1 MLIKGEVK
9 TMKEKRSDGSEMD
22 CWNNKGKGNKT
33 NNKEM
38 KISFNRV
45 NKNRIS

>member
-1 MLIKGEVK
+1 MLVKEGVK
-9 TMKEKRSDGSEMD
+9 TMKKKGGDGSEMD

-45 NKNRIS
+45 NKN